1 MAVGVGNFRG
11 RKNPATL
18 SKDKVAGVK
27 RSFPIAWI
35 GKLPHYFLFEF
46 DEF

>member
-27 RSFPIAWI
+27 RSSPVAWI
-35 GKLPHYFLFEF
+35 KKTFSLFF
-46 DEF
+46 IGI